1 MKRMIWLSALFFLIS
16 ACTPEIMTEETSPQ
30 EEPVSSQKRCGDSIC
45 DGPENAANC
54 PEDCNEIST
63 SQPQTALI
71 REGEKAG
78 TYWITNKSSA
88 VPLYTQIL
96 QPIGVDV
103 GTSPVLILVPGG
115 IGTIDPAKAQK
126 LADEGFTVVFFD
138 PDGRG
143 NSPGMENYGG
153 TIQQDGLAAVIFEVA
168 QLPEVDETRMGLA
181 SFSYGVTMSTG
192 TLARYPDLPILF
204 YIDWEGPVNRH
215 YTTVGCVG
223 NTMKIDWQPCDNHE
237 WWAERE
243 AMNFIDHL
251 KIPYQRLQSEKDHVQ
266 ATNNHAIEIVNAAV
280 EGNIPWARLND
291 HPANQSYDINN
302 QPAMYPENGETGETL
317 IARHALELF
326 EMEQ

>member
-1 MKRMIWLSALFFLIS
+1 MKRIIWLSTLLFLIT
-16 ACTPEIMTEETSPQ
+16 ACTPEVITEEMPTP
-30 EEPVSSQKRCGDSIC
+30 EEPASSQKKCGDSIC
-45 DGPENAANC
+45 DGPENATNC

-96 QPIGVDV
+96 QPTGIEAGS
-103 GTSPVLILVPGG
+103 SPVLILVPGG
-115 IGTIDPAKAQK
+115 VGTIDPTKAQK
-126 LADEGFTVVFFD
+126 LADAGFTIVFFD

-153 TIQQDGLAAVIFEVA
+153 TIHQDGLVAVITEVA
-168 QLPEVDETRMGLA
+168 QLLEIDETRMGLV

-192 TLARYPDLPILF
+192 TLARYPGLPILF

-215 YTTVGCVG
+215 YTTVGCTG
-223 NTMKIDWQPCDNHE
+223 ETMRIDWQPCENHE

-243 AMNFIDHL
+243 AMNFIAQL
-251 KIPYQRLQSEKDHVQ
+251 NIPYQRLQSEKDHVQ
-266 ATNNHAIEIVNAAV
+266 TTNDHAIEIVNAAV
-280 EGNIPWARLND
+280 AGGLPWVRLND

-302 QPAMYPENGETGETL
+302 QPAMYPENGETSEAL
-317 IARHALELF
+317 IARHAQELF
-326 EMEQ
+326 EKEQ